1 MYEISNN
8 TLDIKFRTIS
18 NFTSYLK
25 VIKSLSFIYYE
36 QNLMKKKIM
45 INLDG
50 FITLDYVDNV
60 SLFYRI
66 ISNFKIILD
75 KVEIAPRDVD
85 ISNLLILYNKSY
97 DKYIILGLEF
107 DNQQNNLY
115 DVFSK
120 KFNINFNNF
129 SKNLQIIYFL
139 DNINDDDE
147 KIIESDMYMYDVSI
161 ITNKYPVNKYL
172 PITVMKQKFSIFL
185 SNVLYFIKH
194 NFHEIG
200 KSDYIIISKHKYN
213 SKLMNLDYIIGL
225 KNYEII
231 GVKDRNGIK
240 NKSHNLSVIKDLFKK
255 NDTGIRDL
263 DIDSF
268 YKSYDYIIFN
278 TKFIINIIDKIQEK
292 NIIDLSI
299 ICSYYNQF

>member
-1 MYEISNN
+1 
-8 TLDIKFRTIS
+8 
-18 NFTSYLK
+18 
-25 VIKSLSFIYYE
+25 
-36 QNLMKKKIM
+36 MKKKIM